1 MQLRDKKV
9 LLTGATGGIGR
20 LIARLLAEQGA
31 QLLLAGRDLSALQQ
45 QAAALAD
52 GGARVVAVELD
63 LGAEGLLEQARTVLA
78 KHQDIDVLINAAG
91 VNGFAAC
98 DPSATSQYQATFM
111 ISLAEQSNRAGG
123 TTYRKGLRGHLRQY
137 SLAGFREATDSKQH
151 PLPMP

>member
-45 QAAALAD
+45 QAAELAD

-63 LGAEGLLEQARTVLA
+63 LGAEGLLEQ
-78 KHQDIDVLINAAG
+78 
-91 VNGFAAC
+91 
-98 DPSATSQYQATFM
+98 
-111 ISLAEQSNRAGG
+111 
-123 TTYRKGLRGHLRQY
+123 
-137 SLAGFREATDSKQH
+137 
-151 PLPMP
+151 